1 MTTVHVAGFPHSDIT
16 GSHVCTRLACAFR
29 SVLRPSSAL
38 DAKASSARPLYLLPR
53 HSRRR
58 ILFGVFLACVAL
70 LSYPGFTTRWPSSIQ
85 DGWQRALR
93 SLAASVVVNLPPAP
107 AGLKIRL
114 SAPLASPH
122 NHPGCARSQ
131 ADLSLALNLL
141 PRSPPDFTCRQNS
154 PSISPGPHQ
163 SRSEPLS
170 PTTRNLSYSV

>member
-93 SLAASVVVNLPPAP
+93 SLAASGLLICRRHPASV
-107 AGLKIRL
+107 RR
-114 SAPLASPH
+114 AS
-122 NHPGCARSQ
+122 Q
-131 ADLSLALNLL
+131 LLL
-141 PRSPPDFTCRQNS
+141 PRTATPVAPPGMTTCFLPPCETAPTDKTAQVETRAAEIAAGFQN
-154 PSISPGPHQ
+154 
-163 SRSEPLS
+163 
-170 PTTRNLSYSV
+170 T